1 MPDSPIS
8 DETLARLK
16 REREEADALY
26 NQALT
31 ALDRALPAGVAPPP
45 PPDEEQLPAISGLA
59 AIVTADPL
67 ASLSGWRRRFA
78 GLVWRLV
85 GPMLQRQ
92 QQFNSAVAAH
102 LARNAAGEREA
113 RLAFERAFTSLA
125 AFHVHLIRYLQQVTP
140 FVESKDREAVATVH
154 RYLADG
160 LSALADELAK
170 RWESML
176 AREQRYEARVSAL
189 SSSHADTRASIASLQ
204 QASHAL
210 KREMERVLAATDQ
223 AHVGPDFR
231 PWALDPA
238 HVGPGLVGP
247 GLQPG
252 AGALD
257 AYKYVGFEDQFR
269 GSVDDIRA
277 RLGEYLP
284 CFEGASDVLDVGC
297 GRGEFLQLLARG
309 GVKARGIDLNHE
321 MVETCRSQGLDV
333 AEGDALEYLASLPDG
348 ALGGLFAAQVVE
360 HLEPD
365 RLIRLLDV
373 AFSKLRP
380 GSRIVLETINPAC
393 WAAFFDSYIRD
404 LTHVRPVHPETLK
417 YLLQASGFQA
427 VDIRYLAPYPETARL
442 QPIAM
447 PAPEPDAPAGEWT
460 QADLAETFNANV
472 EKLNARLFTHRDYAA
487 VATRL

>member
-45 PPDEEQLPAISGLA
+45 PPDEEQLPAISELA
-59 AIVTADPL
+59 AILTADPL
-67 ASLSGWRRRFA
+67 ASLSGWRRRFG

-92 QQFNSAVAAH
+92 QQFNSAVAGH

-113 RLAFERAFTSLA
+113 RLVFERAFTALA
-125 AFHVHLIRYLQQVTP
+125 AFHVHLIRYLQQVTL

-189 SSSHADTRASIASLQ
+189 SSSHADIRASIASLQ
-204 QASHAL
+204 QAAHAL
-210 KREMERVLAATDQ
+210 EREMERVLASE
-223 AHVGPDFR
+223 VG
-231 PWALDPA
+231 AA
-238 HVGPGLVGP
+238 V
-247 GLQPG
+247 G
-252 AGALD
+252 AGGATSATPPVAAGAPSLE
-257 AYKYVGFEDQFR
+257 AYKYVGFEDRFR
-269 GSVDDIRA
+269 GAVDDIRA

-309 GVKARGIDLNHE
+309 GVKAQGIDLNHE

-427 VDIRYLAPYPETARL
+427 VDIRYRAPYPETARL

>member
-67 ASLSGWRRRFA
+67 ASLSGWRRRFG

-176 AREQRYEARVSAL
+176 AHEQRYEARVSAL

-210 KREMERVLAATDQ
+210 KREMERLLAATD
-223 AHVGPDFR
+223 
-231 PWALDPA
+231 PA
-238 HVGPGLVGP
+238 HVGP